1 MQHPVHKLV
10 GVLPSDD
17 EVNQGQDDEGMNGQ
31 PHQDSQHV
39 VPQLCEHLARVLHGH
54 QLSRDQEDN
63 PKGRVPEPRKD
74 GIKSLVCENT
84 TN

>member
-1 MQHPVHKLV
+1 
-10 GVLPSDD
+10 
-17 EVNQGQDDEGMNGQ
+17 MNGQ
-31 PHQDSQHV
+31 SHQDRQHV

-74 GIKSLVCENT
+74 GIKSKFRVFKYSKLEQDRSVCLSFSLHLFLFLSP
-84 TN
+84 